1 MKEQKVLKAIAEPR
15 RREVLALLRENGTMS
30 VGEIAE
36 RVAVTQQ
43 AVSLHLRVLEDA
55 GLVEARREGTR
66 HLYAVKPEGFK
77 PAYEF
82 VQAFWGER
90 LPRLKREVEKK

>member
-15 RREVLALLRENGTMS
+15 RREVLALLREKGTMS

-77 PAYEF
+77 PAHEF
-82 VQAFWGER
+82 VQAFWGIH
-90 LPRLKREVEKK
+90 LPKLKREVEKK